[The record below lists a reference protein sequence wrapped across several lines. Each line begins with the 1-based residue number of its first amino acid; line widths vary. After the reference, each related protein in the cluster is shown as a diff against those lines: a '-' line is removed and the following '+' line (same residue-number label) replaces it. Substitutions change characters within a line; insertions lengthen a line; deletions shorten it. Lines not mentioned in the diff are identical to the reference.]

1 MRKRILLAA
10 LCALPLAA
18 QAADCPPLSVYEAAG
33 VTTASVPLREAMQT
47 LLAGTAWKAEVGEGA
62 GNLRVTLRSVSGPL
76 DMVVQRVVSQAGAA
90 SLHPVSSTADT
101 SRCVVTVDVLRP
113 QPQPVVA
120 QPLPGEQA
128 LLPSLARE
136 AVAGTLQ
143 ARPVPTKLA
152 AGKMLSQALEE
163 YVYSQGWTLRW
174 NIDAD
179 YVLDVDLPL
188 PEGKGLIDT
197 VTWVVKTYQAQG
209 GMAGVV
215 PRFAKAN
222 RVVVIEEMD
231 VRGAY

>member
-1 MRKRILLAA
+1 MRERMILAA
-10 LCALPLAA
+10 LLGLPLAA

-33 VTTASVPLREAMQT
+33 VTTPSVPLAEAMQT
-47 LLAGTAWKAEVGEGA
+47 LLAGTAWKADVGEGA
-62 GNLRVTLRSVSGPL
+62 SNLRVTLRAVSGPL

-101 SRCVVTVDVLRP
+101 SRCVVTVDVRRP
-113 QPQPVVA
+113 QA
-120 QPLPGEQA
+120 SERS
-128 LLPSLARE
+128 LLPSIERE
-136 AVAGTLQ
+136 AVAASPL
-143 ARPVPTKLA
+143 ARPVPTRLA
-152 AGKMLSQALEE
+152 AGKMLSKALEE

-179 YVLDVDLPL
+179 YMLDVDLPL
-188 PEGKGLIDT
+188 PEGKPLIDT

-215 PRFAKAN
+215 PRFAKSN

-231 VRGAY
+231 VRGDN